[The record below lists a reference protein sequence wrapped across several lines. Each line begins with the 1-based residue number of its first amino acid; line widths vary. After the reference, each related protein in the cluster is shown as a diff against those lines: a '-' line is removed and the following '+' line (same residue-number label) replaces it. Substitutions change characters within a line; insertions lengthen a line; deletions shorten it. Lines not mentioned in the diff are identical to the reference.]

1 MNKKLTTILLTVIV
15 LSVILIMMGPF
26 YILEEGQQSVVI
38 RFGKIVNAEQEAGLK
53 FKMPFV
59 DNVVKYSDKILAWDG
74 EAQRIPTKENL
85 FIWVDTTA
93 RWKISDP
100 AKFYASVTSYERA
113 YGRLDEVIDSSVRT
127 IVSKNYL
134 REAVRNS
141 NQINLEEKAAAET
154 VGIEGS
160 DEEDTSMQQE
170 LKELANFAESKTKYE
185 TIDKGRLNL
194 SDEMFVA
201 AKILTPEYGIEL
213 IDIII
218 RQIRYSDDLTES
230 VYNRMI
236 KDRNQIA
243 QAYRSFGEGKKAEW
257 LGKLENEQKSI
268 LSGAYKTSEEIKGKA
283 DAEATKIYSESYA
296 KDRDFFEFWRSIESY
311 KKTLPKF
318 SKTLTTDL
326 EYFKYLNEK
335 SPR

>member
-1 MNKKLTTILLTVIV
+1 MNKKLTTVLLTVIV
-15 LSVILIMMGPF
+15 LAVILMMMGPF
-26 YILEEGQQSVVI
+26 YILEEGQQAVVI
-38 RFGKIVNAEQEAGLK
+38 RFGKIVDSEQDAGLK

-74 EAQRIPTKENL
+74 DAQRIPTKENL

-127 IVSKNYL
+127 IISKNFL

-141 NQINLEEKAAAET
+141 NLINN
-154 VGIEGS
+154 
-160 DEEDTSMQQE
+160 DEEEQEVPVEVTGVSGEETMQQE
-170 LKELANFAESKTKYE
+170 LRDLADFSESKATFEEIK
-185 TIDKGRLNL
+185 KGRLSL
-194 SDEMFVA
+194 SNEIFYA
-201 AKILTPEYGIEL
+201 AKKITPEYGIEL

-257 LGKLENEQKSI
+257 LGKLENEQKSV

-283 DAEATKIYSESYA
+283 DAEATRIYSDSYS

-326 EYFKYLNEK
+326 EYFKYFNEK
-335 SPR
+335 TPR

>member
-1 MNKKLTTILLTVIV
+1 MNKKLTTIILTLIV
-15 LSVILIMMGPF
+15 LVVILIMMGPF

-38 RFGKIVNAEQEAGLK
+38 RFGKIVDSQQVAGLK

-59 DNVVKYSDKILAWDG
+59 DNVVKYSNKLLAWDG

-127 IVSKNYL
+127 IISKNFL
-134 REAVRNS
+134 KEAVRNS
-141 NQINLEEKAAAET
+141 NQIIKNEKPAET
-154 VGIEGS
+154 TG
-160 DEEDTSMQQE
+160 DEEGAAKTAVEETVENED
-170 LKELANFAESKTKYE
+170 FALSKTAYE
-185 TIDKGRLNL
+185 TIEKGRLKL
-194 SDEMFVA
+194 SDEMFDA
-201 AKILTPEYGIEL
+201 AKKLTPEYGIEL

-236 KDRNQIA
+236 KDRNQEA
-243 QAYRSFGEGKKAEW
+243 QGYRSKGEG
-257 LGKLENEQKSI
+257 LKLELLGQLDNEKKSI
-268 LSGAYKTSEEIKGKA
+268 LSEAYKESEEIKGKA
-283 DAEATKIYSESYA
+283 DAEATRIYAEAYS

-318 SKTLTTDL
+318 SKTLTTDM

>member
-1 MNKKLTTILLTVIV
+1 MNKKLTTIVLTVIV

-26 YILEEGQQSVVI
+26 YILEEGQQAVVI
-38 RFGKIVNAEQEAGLK
+38 RFGKIVDSEQDAGLK

-59 DNVVKYSDKILAWDG
+59 DNVVKYSDKILDWDG

-100 AKFYASVTSYERA
+100 AKFYASVTSYESA

-127 IVSKNYL
+127 IVSKNFL

-141 NQINLEEKAAAET
+141 NLIN
-154 VGIEGS
+154 
-160 DEEDTSMQQE
+160 EEDKEQEIPIKTAEATGEDTMQQE
-170 LKELANFAESKTKYE
+170 LRDLASFSESKATFE
-185 TIDKGRLNL
+185 NIEKGRLKL
-194 SDEMFVA
+194 SNEIFDA
-201 AKILTPEYGIEL
+201 AKKITPEYGIEL

-257 LGKLENEQKSI
+257 LGRLENEQKSV

-283 DAEATKIYSESYA
+283 DAEATRIYSDSYS

>member
-1 MNKKLTTILLTVIV
+1 MNKKLTTIILTLIV
-15 LSVILIMMGPF
+15 LAVILIMMGPF

-38 RFGKIVNAEQEAGLK
+38 RFGKIVDSQQEAGLK

-59 DNVVKYSDKILAWDG
+59 DNVIKYSDKILAWDG

-127 IVSKNYL
+127 IISKNFL

-141 NQINLEEKAAAET
+141 NQINNIDDTQQAEVEGVEGEET
-154 VGIEGS
+154 
-160 DEEDTSMQQE
+160 MQQE
-170 LKELANFAESKTKYE
+170 LRDLANFSESKVTYE
-185 TIDKGRLNL
+185 EIKKGRLKL
-194 SDEMFVA
+194 SDEMFDA
-201 AKILTPEYGIEL
+201 AKKITPEYGIEL

-257 LGKLENEQKSI
+257 LGKLENEQKSV

-283 DAEATKIYSESYA
+283 DAEATRIYAESYS

-326 EYFKYLNEK
+326 DYFKYLNEK

>member
-1 MNKKLTTILLTVIV
+1 MNKKLTTIIITVLV
-15 LSVILIMMGPF
+15 LAVILFMMGPF

-38 RFGKIVNAEQEAGLK
+38 RFGKIVDSEQVAGLK

-59 DNVVKYSDKILAWDG
+59 DNVIKYSSKILAWDG

-127 IVSKNYL
+127 IISKNLL

-141 NQINLEEKAAAET
+141 NQINIEETKTADMEAVEGEET
-154 VGIEGS
+154 
-160 DEEDTSMQQE
+160 MQQE
-170 LKELANFAESKTKYE
+170 LRDLANFSESKIKYE
-185 TIDKGRLNL
+185 NIEKGRLAL
-194 SDEMFVA
+194 SGEMFDA
-201 AKILTPEYGIEL
+201 AKMITPEYGIEL
-213 IDIII
+213 IDIIV

-236 KDRNQIA
+236 KDRNQVA

-257 LGKLENEQKSI
+257 LGRLENEQKSI

-283 DAEATKIYSESYA
+283 DAEATRIYSNAYS
-296 KDRDFFEFWRSIESY
+296 KDKDFFEFWRSIESY

-326 EYFKYLNEK
+326 EYFKYFNEK

>member
-1 MNKKLTTILLTVIV
+1 MNKKLTTVLLTVIV
-15 LSVILIMMGPF
+15 LAVILMMMGPF
-26 YILEEGQQSVVI
+26 FILEEGQQAVVI
-38 RFGKIVNAEQEAGLK
+38 RFGKIVDSEQEAGLK

-74 EAQRIPTKENL
+74 DAQRIPTKENL

-127 IVSKNYL
+127 IVSKNFL

-141 NQINLEEKAAAET
+141 NLINAEEVEQEVPVEVT
-154 VGIEGS
+154 GVPG
-160 DEEDTSMQQE
+160 EDTMQQE
-170 LKELANFAESKTKYE
+170 LRDLADFSESKATFE
-185 TIDKGRLNL
+185 EINKGRLKL
-194 SDEMFVA
+194 SDEIFDA
-201 AKILTPEYGIEL
+201 AKRITPEYGIEL

-257 LGKLENEQKSI
+257 LGKLENEQKSV

-283 DAEATKIYSESYA
+283 DAEATRIYSDSYS
-296 KDRDFFEFWRSIESY
+296 KDRDFFEFWRSLESY

-326 EYFKYLNEK
+326 EYFKYFNEK
-335 SPR
+335 LPR